1 MLRFVLFTA
10 LYMFGTWYAV
20 AFIGGTA
27 QVALYWPSAGLGYA
41 AVLRYGWRG
50 AGFIPVAVIASHLL
64 FAPVPTSF
72 LPFSALSNWLG
83 VLAGAWAV
91 QLARV
96 PPRLSIASG
105 FTMLRG
111 AVVMVLVSAVIG
123 VSGLLYS
130 KMILLSDLWLASFKW
145 GVGNLLGIIC
155 ITPTVL
161 LLAAPASNNPD
172 MPRDDDYSSIKEKA
186 SWLIVLMVSFGIVYW
201 GGLRNSVYALGM
213 VALPMSLLLWSAL
226 RFQPLWTALGTCVT
240 VLFLTSLTGL
250 GLAGFRPPES
260 SLDSALLLGFMCL
273 VGTLPLVLV
282 ASINEQRIATRK
294 VLRRATTDA
303 STNLPN
309 RAAFEAAVQLAL
321 AGKGEGS
328 ALAYLD
334 LDHFTLINDTASHAA
349 GDALIHGIGSLLKAR
364 LRAGDQV
371 FRIGG
376 DEFAL
381 LLSGDVETMELRLQH
396 LQRAVEN
403 YRVGWQNHV
412 LNITVS
418 IGLVNFKAGEIEYAR
433 LLSLADAA
441 CFTAKELGGNRV
453 ILASLEPGEMH
464 ERTQAMHWAL
474 RIREAIDGNLF
485 EIDCQSIT
493 PLHDP
498 AAGASG
504 AVPPAPLARPYASGA
519 PGIVPPAPLA
529 HPCASGAP
537 GIVPPAPLAHPCA
550 SEGRHF
556 EVLLR
561 MRDPHTGER
570 LAPDVFIPA
579 AERFQLGVALDRHV
593 VNLTLGWLE
602 SRPDAAAQVHTCA
615 INLTAASLV
624 DEGFGIFLYHRV
636 RNSRLPAY
644 KLCFEV
650 TETSAVRDL
659 ARAQG
664 LITKMRSL
672 GCAFALDD
680 FGTGF
685 CSFNYLRSLDVD
697 YFKIDGSFVRDLE
710 SSPLSTAVIRSIT
723 DIAHVLNK
731 QTVAEHTENDAILT
745 ALRDLG
751 VDYAQ
756 GFGIH
761 RPEPIEQY
769 FASVPTITLAAA
781 SAR

>member
-1 MLRFVLFTA
+1 MLRFILLTA
-10 LYMFGTWYAV
+10 AYMAATWYAV
-20 AFIGGTA
+20 AFIGGPN
-27 QVALYWPSAGLGYA
+27 QVALYWPAAGIGYA
-41 AVLRYGWRG
+41 AILRWGWRWV
-50 AGFIPVAVIASHLL
+50 GFIPVAVLLSHLL
-64 FAPVPTSF
+64 FAPVPYAF
-72 LPFSALSNWLG
+72 LPFSALSNVLG
-83 VLAGAWAV
+83 ALAGAWLV
-91 QLARV
+91 QRSKVL
-96 PPRLSIASG
+96 PRLTVSSG
-105 FTMLRG
+105 FIMLRG
-111 AVVMVLVSAVIG
+111 AVAMVAVSAAIG
-123 VSGLLYS
+123 VWGLHFSGMIGPGEVTGALL
-130 KMILLSDLWLASFKW
+130 KW
-145 GVGNLLGIIC
+145 SMGNLLGIVC
-155 ITPTVL
+155 LTPTLL
-161 LLAAPASNNPD
+161 LLAAPRSNNPD
-172 MPRDDDYSSIKEKA
+172 VPREADYSSINETLA
-186 SWLIVLMVSFGIVYW
+186 WLFLLLLSFVLVYL
-201 GGLRNSVYALGM
+201 GGLRNSLYALGM

-226 RFQPLWTALGTCVT
+226 RFHPLWTTAGTCVA
-240 VLFLTSLTGL
+240 VLFLTTLTGL
-250 GLAGFRPPES
+250 GMAGFRAPENT
-260 SLDSALLLGFMCL
+260 LDASLLLGFMSL
-273 VGTLPLVLV
+273 FGTLPLVLV
-282 ASINEQRIATRK
+282 ASINEQRMATRK

-303 STNLPN
+303 ATNLPN
-309 RAAFEAAVQLAL
+309 RAAFEEAVHKAL
-321 AGKGEGS
+321 AGQSEGR

-381 LLSGDVETMELRLQH
+381 LLAGDSETMELRLQH

-412 LNITVS
+412 LNITTS
-418 IGLVNFKAGEIEYAR
+418 IGLVNFQPGEIDYAR

-453 ILASLEPGEMH
+453 ILASLQPGELH
-464 ERTQAMHWAL
+464 ERAQAMHWAL
-474 RIREAIDGNLF
+474 RIREALDTNLF
-485 EIDCQSIT
+485 EIDCQSIA
-493 PLHDP
+493 PLHEH
-498 AAGASG
+498 
-504 AVPPAPLARPYASGA
+504 AV
-519 PGIVPPAPLA
+519 
-529 HPCASGAP
+529 
-537 GIVPPAPLAHPCA
+537 
-550 SEGRHF
+550 EGRHF

-570 LAPDVFIPA
+570 MAPDRFIPA

-602 SRPDAAAQVHTCA
+602 ARPDAAAQVHTCA

-624 DEGFGIFLYHRV
+624 DEGFGVFLYHRV

-664 LITKMRSL
+664 LIQKMRSL

-710 SSPLSTAVIRSIT
+710 SSSLSMAVIRSIT

-731 QTVAEHTENDAILT
+731 QTIAEHTENDAIF
-745 ALRDLG
+745 ASLRELG
-751 VDYAQ
+751 VDFAQ

-761 RPEPIEQY
+761 KPEPIEAY
-769 FASVPTITLAAA
+769 FASVPVLSAAT
-781 SAR
+781 R

>member
-1 MLRFVLFTA
+1 MLRFILLTA
-10 LYMFGTWYAV
+10 AYMAATWYAV
-20 AFIGGTA
+20 AFIGGPN
-27 QVALYWPSAGLGYA
+27 QVALYWPAAGIGYA
-41 AVLRYGWRG
+41 AILRWGWRWV
-50 AGFIPVAVIASHLL
+50 GFIPVAVLLSHLL
-64 FAPVPTSF
+64 FAPVPYAF
-72 LPFSALSNWLG
+72 LPFSALSNVLG
-83 VLAGAWAV
+83 ALAGAWLV
-91 QLARV
+91 QRSKVL
-96 PPRLSIASG
+96 PRLTVSSG
-105 FTMLRG
+105 FIMLRG
-111 AVVMVLVSAVIG
+111 AVAMVAVSAAIG
-123 VSGLLYS
+123 VWGLHFSGMIGPGEVTGALL
-130 KMILLSDLWLASFKW
+130 KW
-145 GVGNLLGIIC
+145 SMGNLLGIVC
-155 ITPTVL
+155 LTPTLL
-161 LLAAPASNNPD
+161 LLAAPRSNNPD
-172 MPRDDDYSSIKEKA
+172 VPREADYSSINETLA
-186 SWLIVLMVSFGIVYW
+186 WLFLLLLSFVLVYL
-201 GGLRNSVYALGM
+201 GGLRNSLYALGM

-226 RFQPLWTALGTCVT
+226 RFHPLWTTAGTCVA
-240 VLFLTSLTGL
+240 VLFLTTLTGL
-250 GLAGFRPPES
+250 GMAGFRAPENT
-260 SLDSALLLGFMCL
+260 LDASLLLGFMSL
-273 VGTLPLVLV
+273 FGTLPLVLV
-282 ASINEQRIATRK
+282 ASINEQRMATRK

-303 STNLPN
+303 ATNLPN
-309 RAAFEAAVQLAL
+309 RAAFEEAVHKAL
-321 AGKGEGS
+321 AGQSEGR

-364 LRAGDQV
+364 LRSGDQV

-381 LLSGDVETMELRLQH
+381 LLSGEAETMELRLQH

-412 LNITVS
+412 LNITTS
-418 IGLVNFKAGEIEYAR
+418 IGLVNFQPGEIDYAR

-453 ILASLEPGEMH
+453 ILASLQPGELH
-464 ERTQAMHWAL
+464 ERAQAMHWAL
-474 RIREAIDGNLF
+474 RIREALDANLF
-485 EIDCQSIT
+485 EIDCQSIA
-493 PLHDP
+493 PLHEH
-498 AAGASG
+498 
-504 AVPPAPLARPYASGA
+504 AV
-519 PGIVPPAPLA
+519 
-529 HPCASGAP
+529 
-537 GIVPPAPLAHPCA
+537 
-550 SEGRHF
+550 EGRHF

-570 LAPDVFIPA
+570 MAPDRFIPA

-602 SRPDAAAQVHTCA
+602 ARPDAAAQVCTCA

-624 DEGFGIFLYHRV
+624 DEGFGVFLYHRV

-664 LITKMRSL
+664 LIQKMRSL

-710 SSPLSTAVIRSIT
+710 SSSLSMAVIRSIT

-731 QTVAEHTENDAILT
+731 QTIAEHTENDAIF
-745 ALRDLG
+745 ASLRELG
-751 VDYAQ
+751 VDFAQ

-761 RPEPIEQY
+761 KPEPIEAY
-769 FASVPTITLAAA
+769 FASVPVLSAAT
-781 SAR
+781 R

>member
-1 MLRFVLFTA
+1 MLRFILFTA

-20 AFIGGTA
+20 AFIGGPS
-27 QVALYWPSAGLGYA
+27 QVALYWPSAGIGYA
-41 AVLRYGWRG
+41 AALRYGWRG

-64 FAPVPTSF
+64 FAPVPATF
-72 LPFSALSNWLG
+72 LAFSALSNWLG
-83 VLAGAWAV
+83 ALAGAWAV
-91 QLARV
+91 HESRI
-96 PPRLSIASG
+96 PPRVSIASG
-105 FTMLRG
+105 FIMLRG
-111 AVVMVLVSAVIG
+111 AVVMVLVSAAIG

-130 KMILLSDLWLASFKW
+130 NMIPVSDIWLASFKW
-145 GVGNLLGIIC
+145 AMGNLLGIIC
-155 ITPTVL
+155 ITPSML
-161 LLAAPASNNPD
+161 LLAAPVSNNPD
-172 MPRDDDYSSIKEKA
+172 MPRDDDYTSVKEKA
-186 SWLIVLMVSFGIVYW
+186 PWLIVLLVSFGIVYW

-226 RFQPLWTALGTCVT
+226 RFQPLWTTLGTCVT

-250 GLAGFRPPES
+250 GLAGFKPPET
-260 SLDSALLLGFMCL
+260 SLDAALLLGFMSL

-303 STNLPN
+303 ATNLPN
-309 RAAFEAAVQLAL
+309 RAAFEEAVLLAL

-381 LLSGDVETMELRLQH
+381 LLAGDAETMELRLQH

-453 ILASLEPGEMH
+453 VLASLEPGEMH

-485 EIDCQSIT
+485 EIDCQSIA
-493 PLHDP
+493 PLHDHP
-498 AAGASG
+498 VGAPG
-504 AVPPAPLARPYASGA
+504 VVPPAPLARPY
-519 PGIVPPAPLA
+519 
-529 HPCASGAP
+529 
-537 GIVPPAPLAHPCA
+537 A

-570 LAPDVFIPA
+570 LAPDHFIPA

-664 LITKMRSL
+664 LISKMRSL

-710 SSPLSTAVIRSIT
+710 SSSLSTAVIRSIT

-731 QTVAEHTENDAILT
+731 QTIAEHTENDAIFT

>member
-1 MLRFVLFTA
+1 MLRFILLTA
-10 LYMFGTWYAV
+10 AYMAATWYAV
-20 AFIGGTA
+20 AFIGGPN
-27 QVALYWPSAGLGYA
+27 QVALYWPAAGIGYA
-41 AVLRYGWRG
+41 AILRWGWRWV
-50 AGFIPVAVIASHLL
+50 GFIPVAVLLSHLL
-64 FAPVPTSF
+64 FAPVPYAF
-72 LPFSALSNWLG
+72 LPFSALSNVLG
-83 VLAGAWAV
+83 ALAGAWLV
-91 QLARV
+91 QRSKVL
-96 PPRLSIASG
+96 PRLTVSSG
-105 FTMLRG
+105 FIMLRG
-111 AVVMVLVSAVIG
+111 AVAMVAVSAAIG
-123 VSGLLYS
+123 VWGLHFSGMIGPGEVTGALL
-130 KMILLSDLWLASFKW
+130 KW
-145 GVGNLLGIIC
+145 SMGNLLGIVC
-155 ITPTVL
+155 LTPTLL
-161 LLAAPASNNPD
+161 LLAAPRSNNPD
-172 MPRDDDYSSIKEKA
+172 VPREADYSSINETLA
-186 SWLIVLMVSFGIVYW
+186 WLFLLLLSFVLVYL
-201 GGLRNSVYALGM
+201 GGLRNSLYALGM

-226 RFQPLWTALGTCVT
+226 RFHPLWTTAGTCVA
-240 VLFLTSLTGL
+240 VLFLTTLTGL
-250 GLAGFRPPES
+250 GMAGFRAPENT
-260 SLDSALLLGFMCL
+260 LDASLLLGFMSL
-273 VGTLPLVLV
+273 FGTLPLVLV
-282 ASINEQRIATRK
+282 ASINEQRMATRK

-303 STNLPN
+303 ATNLPN
-309 RAAFEAAVQLAL
+309 RAAFEEAVHKAL
-321 AGKGEGS
+321 AGQSEGR

-364 LRAGDQV
+364 LRSGDQV

-381 LLSGDVETMELRLQH
+381 LLSGEAETMELRLQH

-412 LNITVS
+412 LNITTS
-418 IGLVNFKAGEIEYAR
+418 IGLVNFQPGEIDYAR

-453 ILASLEPGEMH
+453 ILASLQPGELH
-464 ERTQAMHWAL
+464 ERAQAMHWAL
-474 RIREAIDGNLF
+474 RIREALDANLF
-485 EIDCQSIT
+485 EIDCQSIA
-493 PLHDP
+493 PLHEH
-498 AAGASG
+498 
-504 AVPPAPLARPYASGA
+504 AV
-519 PGIVPPAPLA
+519 
-529 HPCASGAP
+529 
-537 GIVPPAPLAHPCA
+537 
-550 SEGRHF
+550 EGRHF

-570 LAPDVFIPA
+570 MAPDRFIPA

-602 SRPDAAAQVHTCA
+602 ARPDAAAQVHTCA

-624 DEGFGIFLYHRV
+624 DEGFGVFLYHRV

-664 LITKMRSL
+664 LIQKMRSL

-710 SSPLSTAVIRSIT
+710 SSSLSMAVIRSIT

-731 QTVAEHTENDAILT
+731 QTIAEHTENDAIF
-745 ALRDLG
+745 ASLRELG
-751 VDYAQ
+751 VDFAQ

-761 RPEPIEQY
+761 KPEPIEAY
-769 FASVPTITLAAA
+769 FASVPVLSAAT
-781 SAR
+781 R

>member
-1 MLRFVLFTA
+1 MLRFILFTA

-20 AFIGGTA
+20 AFIGGPS
-27 QVALYWPSAGLGYA
+27 QVALYWPSAGIGYA
-41 AVLRYGWRG
+41 VVLRYGWR
-50 AGFIPVAVIASHLL
+50 AASFIPVAVIASHLL
-64 FAPVPTSF
+64 FVPVPGSF

-83 VLAGAWAV
+83 ALAGGYAV
-91 QLARV
+91 QLSRM
-96 PPRLSIASG
+96 PPRVSIASG
-105 FTMLRG
+105 FMMLRG
-111 AVVMVLVSAVIG
+111 AVAMVLVSAIIG
-123 VSGLLYS
+123 ISGLLYS
-130 KMILLSDLWLASFKW
+130 KMISVSDIWPASFKW

-155 ITPTVL
+155 ITPSML

-172 MPRDDDYSSIKEKA
+172 MPRDDDYSSIREKA
-186 SWLIVLMVSFGIVYW
+186 PWLMVLLLSFLIVYL

-226 RFQPLWTALGTCVT
+226 RFQPLWTALGTCAT

-250 GLAGFRPPES
+250 GLAGFKPPDTT
-260 SLDSALLLGFMCL
+260 LDSALLLGFMCL

-309 RAAFEAAVQLAL
+309 RAAFEEAVQLAL
-321 AGKGEGS
+321 AGKGQGS

-381 LLSGDVETMELRLQH
+381 LLSGDAQTMELRLQH

-418 IGLVNFKAGEIEYAR
+418 IGLVNFKAGEIDYAR

-453 ILASLEPGEMH
+453 VLASLEPGEMH

-485 EIDCQSIT
+485 EIDCQSIA
-493 PLHDP
+493 PLHDH
-498 AAGASG
+498 
-504 AVPPAPLARPYASGA
+504 AVSA
-519 PGIVPPAPLA
+519 PGVVPPAPLA

-537 GIVPPAPLAHPCA
+537 GVVPPAPLAHPCA

-561 MRDPHTGER
+561 MRDPRTGER
-570 LAPDVFIPA
+570 LPPDHFIPA

-602 SRPDAAAQVHTCA
+602 SRPEAAAQVHTCA

-664 LITKMRSL
+664 LIAKMRSL

-769 FASVPTITLAAA
+769 FASIPSISLAAA

>member
-1 MLRFVLFTA
+1 MLRFILLTA
-10 LYMFGTWYAV
+10 AYMAATWYAV
-20 AFIGGTA
+20 AFIGGPN
-27 QVALYWPSAGLGYA
+27 QVALYWPAAGIGYA
-41 AVLRYGWRG
+41 AILRWGWRWV
-50 AGFIPVAVIASHLL
+50 GFIPVAVLLSHLL
-64 FAPVPTSF
+64 FAPVPYAF
-72 LPFSALSNWLG
+72 LPFSALSNVLG
-83 VLAGAWAV
+83 ALAGAWLV
-91 QLARV
+91 QRSKVL
-96 PPRLSIASG
+96 PRLTVSSG
-105 FTMLRG
+105 FIMLRG
-111 AVVMVLVSAVIG
+111 AVAMVAVSAAIG
-123 VSGLLYS
+123 VWGLHFSGMIGPGEVTGALL
-130 KMILLSDLWLASFKW
+130 KW
-145 GVGNLLGIIC
+145 SMGNLLGIVC
-155 ITPTVL
+155 LTPTLL
-161 LLAAPASNNPD
+161 LLAAPRSNNPD
-172 MPRDDDYSSIKEKA
+172 VPREADYSSINETLA
-186 SWLIVLMVSFGIVYW
+186 WLFLLLLSFVLVYL
-201 GGLRNSVYALGM
+201 GGLRNSLYALGM

-226 RFQPLWTALGTCVT
+226 RFHPLWTTAGTCVA
-240 VLFLTSLTGL
+240 VLFLTTLTGL
-250 GLAGFRPPES
+250 GMAGFRAPENT
-260 SLDSALLLGFMCL
+260 LDASLLLGFMSL
-273 VGTLPLVLV
+273 FGTLPLVLV
-282 ASINEQRIATRK
+282 ASINEQRMATRK

-303 STNLPN
+303 ATNLPN
-309 RAAFEAAVQLAL
+309 RAAFEEAVHKAL
-321 AGKGEGS
+321 AGQSEGR

-364 LRAGDQV
+364 LRSGDQV

-381 LLSGDVETMELRLQH
+381 LLSGEAETMELRLQH

-412 LNITVS
+412 LNITTS
-418 IGLVNFKAGEIEYAR
+418 IGLVNFQPGEIDYAR

-453 ILASLEPGEMH
+453 ILASLQPGELH
-464 ERTQAMHWAL
+464 ERAQAMHWAL
-474 RIREAIDGNLF
+474 RIREALDANLF
-485 EIDCQSIT
+485 EIDCQSIA
-493 PLHDP
+493 PLH
-498 AAGASG
+498 AH
-504 AVPPAPLARPYASGA
+504 AV
-519 PGIVPPAPLA
+519 
-529 HPCASGAP
+529 
-537 GIVPPAPLAHPCA
+537 
-550 SEGRHF
+550 EGRHF

-570 LAPDVFIPA
+570 MAPDRFIPA

-602 SRPDAAAQVHTCA
+602 ARPDAAAQVHTCA

-624 DEGFGIFLYHRV
+624 DEGFGVFLYHRV

-664 LITKMRSL
+664 LIQKMRSL

-710 SSPLSTAVIRSIT
+710 SSSLSMAVIRSIT

-731 QTVAEHTENDAILT
+731 QTIAEHTENDAIF
-745 ALRDLG
+745 ASLRELG
-751 VDYAQ
+751 VDFAQ

-761 RPEPIEQY
+761 KPEPIEAY
-769 FASVPTITLAAA
+769 FASVPVLSAAT
-781 SAR
+781 R

>member
-1 MLRFVLFTA
+1 MLRFILLTA
-10 LYMFGTWYAV
+10 AYMAATWYAV
-20 AFIGGTA
+20 AFIGGPN
-27 QVALYWPSAGLGYA
+27 QVALYWPAAGIGYA
-41 AVLRYGWRG
+41 AILRWGWRWV
-50 AGFIPVAVIASHLL
+50 GFIPVAVLLSHLL
-64 FAPVPTSF
+64 FAPVPYAF
-72 LPFSALSNWLG
+72 LPFSALSNVLG
-83 VLAGAWAV
+83 ALAGAWLV
-91 QLARV
+91 QRSKVL
-96 PPRLSIASG
+96 PRLTVSSG
-105 FTMLRG
+105 FIMLRG
-111 AVVMVLVSAVIG
+111 AVAMVAVSAAIG
-123 VSGLLYS
+123 VWGLHFSGMIGPGEVTGALL
-130 KMILLSDLWLASFKW
+130 KW
-145 GVGNLLGIIC
+145 SMGNLLGIVC
-155 ITPTVL
+155 LTPTLL
-161 LLAAPASNNPD
+161 LLAAPRSNNPD
-172 MPRDDDYSSIKEKA
+172 VPREADYSSINETLA
-186 SWLIVLMVSFGIVYW
+186 WLFLLLLSFVLVYL
-201 GGLRNSVYALGM
+201 GGLRNSLYALGM

-226 RFQPLWTALGTCVT
+226 RFHPLWTTAGTCVA
-240 VLFLTSLTGL
+240 VLFLTTLTGL
-250 GLAGFRPPES
+250 GMAGFRAPENT
-260 SLDSALLLGFMCL
+260 LDASLLLGFMSL
-273 VGTLPLVLV
+273 FGTLPLVLV
-282 ASINEQRIATRK
+282 ASINEQRMATRK

-303 STNLPN
+303 ATNLPN
-309 RAAFEAAVQLAL
+309 RAAFEEAVHKAL
-321 AGKGEGS
+321 AGQSEGR

-364 LRAGDQV
+364 LRSGDQV

-381 LLSGDVETMELRLQH
+381 LLSGEAETMELRLQH

-412 LNITVS
+412 LNITTS
-418 IGLVNFKAGEIEYAR
+418 IGLVNFQPGEIDYAR

-453 ILASLEPGEMH
+453 ILASLQPGELH
-464 ERTQAMHWAL
+464 ERAQAMHWAL
-474 RIREAIDGNLF
+474 RIREALDANLF
-485 EIDCQSIT
+485 EIDCQSIA
-493 PLHDP
+493 PLHEH
-498 AAGASG
+498 
-504 AVPPAPLARPYASGA
+504 AV
-519 PGIVPPAPLA
+519 
-529 HPCASGAP
+529 
-537 GIVPPAPLAHPCA
+537 
-550 SEGRHF
+550 EGRHF

-570 LAPDVFIPA
+570 MAPDRFIPA

-602 SRPDAAAQVHTCA
+602 ARPDAAAQVHTCA

-624 DEGFGIFLYHRV
+624 DEGFGVFLYHRV

-664 LITKMRSL
+664 LIQKMRSL
-672 GCAFALDD
+672 GCAYALDD

-710 SSPLSTAVIRSIT
+710 SSSLSMAVIRSIT

-731 QTVAEHTENDAILT
+731 QTIAEHTENDAIF
-745 ALRDLG
+745 ASLRELG
-751 VDYAQ
+751 VDFAQ

-761 RPEPIEQY
+761 KPEPIEAY
-769 FASVPTITLAAA
+769 FASVPVLSAAT
-781 SAR
+781 R

>member
-1 MLRFVLFTA
+1 MLRFILLTA
-10 LYMFGTWYAV
+10 AYMAATWYAV
-20 AFIGGTA
+20 AFIGGPN
-27 QVALYWPSAGLGYA
+27 QVALYWPAAGIGYA
-41 AVLRYGWRG
+41 AILRWGWRWV
-50 AGFIPVAVIASHLL
+50 GFIPVAVLLSHLL
-64 FAPVPTSF
+64 FAPVPYAF
-72 LPFSALSNWLG
+72 LPFSALSNVLG
-83 VLAGAWAV
+83 ALAGAWLV
-91 QLARV
+91 QRSKVL
-96 PPRLSIASG
+96 PRLTVSSG
-105 FTMLRG
+105 FIMLRG
-111 AVVMVLVSAVIG
+111 AVAMVAVSAAIG
-123 VSGLLYS
+123 VWGLHFSGMIGPGEVTGALL
-130 KMILLSDLWLASFKW
+130 KW
-145 GVGNLLGIIC
+145 SMGNLLGIVC
-155 ITPTVL
+155 LTPTLL
-161 LLAAPASNNPD
+161 LLAAPRSNNPD
-172 MPRDDDYSSIKEKA
+172 VPREADYSSINETLA
-186 SWLIVLMVSFGIVYW
+186 WLFLLLLSFVLVYL
-201 GGLRNSVYALGM
+201 GGLRNSLYALGM

-226 RFQPLWTALGTCVT
+226 RFHPLWTTAGTCVA
-240 VLFLTSLTGL
+240 VLFLTTLTGL
-250 GLAGFRPPES
+250 GMAGFRAPENT
-260 SLDSALLLGFMCL
+260 LDASLLLGFMSL
-273 VGTLPLVLV
+273 FGTLPLVLV
-282 ASINEQRIATRK
+282 ASINEQRMATRK

-303 STNLPN
+303 ATNLPN
-309 RAAFEAAVQLAL
+309 RAAFEEAVHKAL
-321 AGKGEGS
+321 AGQSEGR

-364 LRAGDQV
+364 LRSGDQV

-381 LLSGDVETMELRLQH
+381 LLSGEAETMELRLQH

-412 LNITVS
+412 LNITTS
-418 IGLVNFKAGEIEYAR
+418 IGLVNFQPGEIDYAR

-453 ILASLEPGEMH
+453 ILASLQPGELH
-464 ERTQAMHWAL
+464 ERAQAKHWSL
-474 RIREAIDGNLF
+474 RIREALDANLF
-485 EIDCQSIT
+485 EIDCQSIA
-493 PLHDP
+493 PLHEH
-498 AAGASG
+498 
-504 AVPPAPLARPYASGA
+504 AV
-519 PGIVPPAPLA
+519 
-529 HPCASGAP
+529 
-537 GIVPPAPLAHPCA
+537 
-550 SEGRHF
+550 EGRHF

-570 LAPDVFIPA
+570 MAPDRFIPA

-602 SRPDAAAQVHTCA
+602 ARPDAAAQVHTCA

-624 DEGFGIFLYHRV
+624 DEGFGVFLYHRV

-664 LITKMRSL
+664 LIQKMRSL

-710 SSPLSTAVIRSIT
+710 SSSLSMAVIRSIT

-731 QTVAEHTENDAILT
+731 QTIAEHTENDAIF
-745 ALRDLG
+745 ASLRELG
-751 VDYAQ
+751 VDFAQ

-761 RPEPIEQY
+761 KPEPIEAY
-769 FASVPTITLAAA
+769 FASVPVLSAAT
-781 SAR
+781 R

>member
-1 MLRFVLFTA
+1 MLRFILFTA

-20 AFIGGTA
+20 AFIGGPS
-27 QVALYWPSAGLGYA
+27 QVALYWPSAGIGYA

-50 AGFIPVAVIASHLL
+50 ASFIPVAVIASHFL
-64 FAPVPTSF
+64 FAPVPATF

-83 VLAGAWAV
+83 ALAGAYAV
-91 QLARV
+91 HLSRI
-96 PPRLSIASG
+96 PPRVSIASG
-105 FTMLRG
+105 FIMLRG
-111 AVVMVLVSAVIG
+111 AVVMVLVSAAIG

-130 KMILLSDLWLASFKW
+130 NMISVSDIWLASFKW
-145 GVGNLLGIIC
+145 AIGNLLGIIC
-155 ITPTVL
+155 ITPSML

-172 MPRDDDYSSIKEKA
+172 MPRDDDYTSVKEKA
-186 SWLIVLMVSFGIVYW
+186 PWLIVLLVSFGIVYW

-226 RFQPLWTALGTCVT
+226 RFQPLWTTLGTSVT

-250 GLAGFRPPES
+250 GLAGFKPPETA
-260 SLDSALLLGFMCL
+260 LDTALLLGFMSL

-303 STNLPN
+303 ATNLPN
-309 RAAFEAAVQLAL
+309 RAAFEEAVLLAL

-381 LLSGDVETMELRLQH
+381 LLSGDAETMELRLQH

-453 ILASLEPGEMH
+453 VLASLEPGEMH

-485 EIDCQSIT
+485 EIDCQSIA

-498 AAGASG
+498 PVGAPG
-504 AVPPAPLARPYASGA
+504 VVPPAPLARPY
-519 PGIVPPAPLA
+519 
-529 HPCASGAP
+529 
-537 GIVPPAPLAHPCA
+537 A

-570 LAPDVFIPA
+570 LAPDHFIPA

-731 QTVAEHTENDAILT
+731 QTIAEHTENDAIFT

-769 FASVPTITLAAA
+769 FASVPTITLATA